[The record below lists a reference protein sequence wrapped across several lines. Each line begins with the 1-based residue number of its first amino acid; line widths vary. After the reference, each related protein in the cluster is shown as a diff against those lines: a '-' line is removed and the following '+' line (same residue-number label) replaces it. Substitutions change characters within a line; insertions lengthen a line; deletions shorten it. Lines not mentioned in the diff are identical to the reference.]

1 MFSLIKR
8 YMAASLLLIGSLAQ
22 AEDFQAGVHYDVLDE
37 PVAVLA
43 DGKVHVEEAFW
54 YGCPHC
60 FHLEEKLK
68 PWVAKLPVDV
78 KFTRVPAM
86 FGRAWVQHAKL
97 YYTAEALGVLDQVHE
112 SVFRAFHLNKE
123 RLLSEDA
130 QRDFL
135 VSNAGITAKDF
146 DKVYDS
152 FTVKSRMKQG
162 DKRIRSFKIS
172 GVPALIVNGKY
183 VVSAS
188 TAGGQHK
195 MTAVVDH
202 LIAKERQAVAT
213 SE

>member
-123 RLLSEDA
+123 RLLNEDA